1 MNWQKRKPDRI
12 HLSEP
17 ERDALLAIADEH
29 DCRAKS
35 GATAGSPS
43 FRILIQDIASGR
55 LAVVQRKAG
64 DTPKS
69 GATPKAKGEK
79 KPWKGF
85 WKFRAKWWKPIDDST
100 MMVDDA
106 VAASG
111 MTVEQLVGGG
121 LELSD
126 CGQWLAPPDRWKGW
140 KYRKADAVA
149 AEAPEPAADPVPE
162 VESKSES

>member
-12 HLSEP
+12 HLSES
-17 ERDALLAIADEH
+17 ERNALLAIAGEH

-35 GATAGSPS
+35 GVTAGSPS

-55 LAVVQRKAG
+55 LGVISRKPGDSTKAVTASKV
-64 DTPKS
+64 
-69 GATPKAKGEK
+69 KGEK

-111 MTVEQLVGGG
+111 MTVDQLVAGG
-121 LELSD
+121 LGLSE
-126 CGQWLAPPDRWKGW
+126 CGQWLVPPDRWKGW
-140 KYRKADAVA
+140 KWRKTDAPDVA
-149 AEAPEPAADPVPE
+149 PTDELQPPTSDAP
-162 VESKSES
+162 